1 MAHFLSALSEIEPS
15 AIREVFT
22 EIPDIAWEDVGGLGE
37 IKDALH
43 EAIEWPLKYA
53 DLFARAGAKPPKGIL
68 LSGPPGTGKTLLA
81 KAVASQSGANFISI
95 KGPELL
101 NKYVGESER
110 GIREVF
116 HKAKLAHPCIIF
128 FDEIDALAPKRG
140 SGAGDVT
147 ERVLSQL
154 LTEMDGIEALT
165 GVVVLAATNRPD
177 MLDPALL
184 RPGRF
189 DQKFELP
196 LPDLFSRR
204 DIFAV
209 HTRNKP
215 LAPDVDLD
223 QLAAASD
230 QMSGAEIESVCRRA
244 AMNAIRELLALPAP
258 AQESAPLLI
267 TGTHFSTAL
276 RDDKRILTF

>member
-1 MAHFLSALSEIEPS
+1 MI
-15 AIREVFT
+15 
-22 EIPDIAWEDVGGLGE
+22 
-37 IKDALH
+37 
-43 EAIEWPLKYA
+43 
-53 DLFARAGAKPPKGIL
+53 
-68 LSGPPGTGKTLLA
+68 A
-81 KAVASQSGANFISI
+81 KALATESGLNFIAI
-95 KGPELL
+95 KGPELFS
-101 NKYVGESER
+101 KYVGDTEKA
-110 GIREVF
+110 IREIF
-116 HKAKLAHPCIIF
+116 RKARLSSPSIIF

-267 TGTHFSTAL
+267 TGAHFSTAL
-276 RDDKRILTF
+276 RDDKRILAF